1 MYKGMAKR
9 RKPTIYV
16 IWFTQLDF
24 ASSCPNCEVG
34 GGGHLEVKAEGSAIQ
49 GHPQLHSS
57 SRATLDT

>member
-9 RKPTIYV
+9 WKPAICV

-24 ASSCPNCEVG
+24 ASSCPNCEVDG
-34 GGGHLEVKAEGSAIQ
+34 CGNLEMKAEGSAIQ

-57 SRATLDT
+57 SRSAWDT